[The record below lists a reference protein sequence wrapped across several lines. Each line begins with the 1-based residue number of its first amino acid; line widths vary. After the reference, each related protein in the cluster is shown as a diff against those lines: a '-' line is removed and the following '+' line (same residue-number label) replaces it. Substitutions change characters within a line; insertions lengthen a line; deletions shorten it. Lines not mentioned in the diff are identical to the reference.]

1 MDIYKELK
9 IQAIHPILKK
19 FFFKKNGNIFTREI
33 ESGVVHIVE
42 ISIKTGTK
50 NDFTLSVIYGI
61 YFNEIME
68 LLYGF
73 PFNIKHG
80 TGDCIYHGSTKKKE
94 IKQYWISNHFKS
106 FEVFKDD
113 VSGSLENSIIPFLN
127 GIVTGEQ
134 LLALFQDDINNY
146 IKNDST
152 LALKI
157 GCLNFLLGEK
167 DKGNEIVRM
176 VIRASKERYEF
187 AEKVLERMGS

>member
-9 IQAIHPILKK
+9 RQVIEPILKK
-19 FFFKKNGNIFTREI
+19 FLFRKTGNVFTREM
-33 ESGVVHIVE
+33 ESGVVHVFE
-42 ISIKTGTK
+42 ISIKTATK
-50 NDFTLSVIYGI
+50 DDFSLSVNYGI
-61 YFNEIME
+61 YFNKLME

-73 PFNIKHG
+73 PLNIKHG

>member
-1 MDIYKELK
+1 MSL
-9 IQAIHPILKK
+9 
-19 FFFKKNGNIFTREI
+19 N
-33 ESGVVHIVE
+33 
-42 ISIKTGTK
+42 
-50 NDFTLSVIYGI
+50 YGI

-113 VSGSLENSIIPFLN
+113 VCGSLENSIIPFLN

-134 LLALFQDDINNY
+134 LLALFQNDINNY
-146 IKNDST
+146 IKIDST